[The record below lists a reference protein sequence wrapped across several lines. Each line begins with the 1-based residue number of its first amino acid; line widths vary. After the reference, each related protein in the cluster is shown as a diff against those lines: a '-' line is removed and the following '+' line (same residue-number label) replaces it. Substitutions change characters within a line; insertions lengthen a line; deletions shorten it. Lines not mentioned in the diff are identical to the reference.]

1 MALKSSEG
9 YDYDEE
15 LEVRDDF
22 KRKLYWVRSGFLWA
36 TTLSDIE
43 RKVCYHR
50 MYQNKSFSE
59 IGKLFKITKQ
69 SAYDAWKRGCAKGI
83 DMLFDVETDF

>member
-1 MALKSSEG
+1 MPLTSSEE
-9 YDYDEE
+9 YEYYEQ

-36 TTLSDIE
+36 ITLSEIE
-43 RKVCYHR
+43 QKVCYNR

-59 IGKLFKITKQ
+59 IGKMFNITKQ
-69 SAYDAWKRGCAKGI
+69 SAYDAWKRGCTKGI
-83 DMLFDVETDF
+83 ELLFDFDADF